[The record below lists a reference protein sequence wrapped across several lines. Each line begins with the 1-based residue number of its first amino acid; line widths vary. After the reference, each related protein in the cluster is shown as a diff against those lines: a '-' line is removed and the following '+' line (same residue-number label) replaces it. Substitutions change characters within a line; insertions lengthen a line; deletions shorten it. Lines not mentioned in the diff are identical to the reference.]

1 MIFPDASA
9 SLRIPTMRGCA
20 SITARMSITSA
31 RPAISGHDRSSR
43 ISAAWK
49 SAPETSRPG
58 AAGTQDDAC
67 TMKRS
72 GKPRAASMA

>member
-1 MIFPDASA
+1 
-9 SLRIPTMRGCA
+9 MRGCA
-20 SITARMSITSA
+20 SSTARMSMTSA
-31 RPAISGHDRSSR
+31 RPAISGQDSSSR

-49 SAPETSRPG
+49 SAPAISSPG

-72 GKPRAASMA
+72 GRPRLASTA